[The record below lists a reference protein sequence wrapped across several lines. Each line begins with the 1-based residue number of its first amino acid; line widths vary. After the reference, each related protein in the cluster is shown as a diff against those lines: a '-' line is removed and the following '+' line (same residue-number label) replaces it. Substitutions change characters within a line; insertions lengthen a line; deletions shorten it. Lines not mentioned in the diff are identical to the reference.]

1 MSIRRDELVPV
12 AWAALSGRPFVL
24 VAIFGFSLLMW
35 IALAGLA
42 LVILNA

>member
-1 MSIRRDELVPV
+1 MPIRREEPVPV
-12 AWAALSGRPFVL
+12 ACAALSGRPFVL
-24 VAIFGFSLLMW
+24 AAIFGFSLLMW